1 MATEDGRRNGR
12 IVFRN
17 FVFNDDQRGTFAR
30 GEALIGGGGGEGGG
44 GGVTY
49 KSSASR
55 VACNYVCTSLRE
67 ARGGFAVGCA
77 SFLSAATTTS
87 SCACVCIIHPP
98 VLFIFFPFS
107 FSFLHPTR
115 PRFTVRFGHRSLGDG
130 NILLGSPF
138 AVEEWKHFWEI
149 QRVWGLCGDFG
160 QVLKGFFLEGV
171 KLIWIIRG

>member
-1 MATEDGRRNGR
+1 MVAVDDGKTRGERWNGR
-12 IVFRN
+12 DKHAPREK
-17 FVFNDDQRGTFAR
+17 GG
-30 GEALIGGGGGEGGG
+30 GEGGGGEGGG

-77 SFLSAATTTS
+77 SFLSAATTS

-138 AVEEWKHFWEI
+138 AVGEWHHF
-149 QRVWGLCGDFG
+149 
-160 QVLKGFFLEGV
+160 
-171 KLIWIIRG
+171 